1 MSNVA
6 PVPDNARLD
15 EKDAL
20 GTPFVKCLL
29 RLMRAEDTFELW
41 QEKSDADLVG
51 DFIVTRQQRRAIPLI
66 GGPDLEVQWRLEIF
80 YAAVALAIEEQ
91 SGLIAS
97 PVLTVNHEG
106 FGRILLTAGR
116 LVVLSKTLRDV
127 HRFGFDNL
135 RKLAEAGT
143 GLVDNGLTTIK
154 TYSDVARV

>member
-1 MSNVA
+1 M
-6 PVPDNARLD
+6 
-15 EKDAL
+15 
-20 GTPFVKCLL
+20 
-29 RLMRAEDTFELW
+29 
-41 QEKSDADLVG
+41 
-51 DFIVTRQQRRAIPLI
+51 
-66 GGPDLEVQWRLEIF
+66 
-80 YAAVALAIEEQ
+80 
-91 SGLIAS
+91 AS

-135 RKLAEAGT
+135 QKLAEAGT